1 MLLGSLHPN
10 QPGELHDVEMLVGE
24 VTVGVRGAVLLVT
37 EVVISSLHPNHP
49 GVLHEE
55 VDVVVVVVVLGVI
68 PEVVVVSSSR
78 HPHHPGVL
86 QVDVRVCI
94 LVVVVFDVVVRVLL
108 PVTSFHNGQS

>member
-1 MLLGSLHPN
+1 VL
-10 QPGELHDVEMLVGE
+10 QLVGMLDCE
-24 VTVGVRGAVLLVT
+24 VVVAVRGTVVLVV
-37 EVVISSLHPNHP
+37 VVISSLQPNHP

-55 VDVVVVVVVLGVI
+55 VEVVVVVVVVGVT
-68 PEVVVVSSSR
+68 PDVVVVSSR

-94 LVVVVFDVVVRVLL
+94 LVLDVVVLVMRVLL